1 MFPAHAGISR
11 KTRSGRLRSAR
22 VPRPRGDLP
31 SAPMNQLAA
40 ILCSPPTRGSP
51 DIEGDHDDRRLV
63 FPAHA
68 GISRRELMGLLKA
81 NSVPRPRG
89 DLPSHRLEMLEAAQC
104 SPPTRG
110 SPAEK
115 HDIHAGHIVFPAH
128 AGISRRRFRSS
139 YVSPRVPRP
148 RGDLPQATSYS
159 LTVPP
164 CSPPTRGSP
173 VDAALIAKITQVF
186 PAHAGISRGCREASQ
201 GGFGVPRPR
210 GDLPSPGR
218 PGMLRA
224 MCSPPTRGSPA
235 A

>member
-173 VDAALIAKITQVF
+173 VVDFDRHISVGVF
-186 PAHAGISRGCREASQ
+186 PAHAGISRWFATTWSARCS
-201 GGFGVPRPR
+201 VPRPR
-210 GDLPSPGR
+210 GDLPAVFFAGLP
-218 PGMLRA
+218 
-224 MCSPPTRGSPA
+224 
-235 A
+235 